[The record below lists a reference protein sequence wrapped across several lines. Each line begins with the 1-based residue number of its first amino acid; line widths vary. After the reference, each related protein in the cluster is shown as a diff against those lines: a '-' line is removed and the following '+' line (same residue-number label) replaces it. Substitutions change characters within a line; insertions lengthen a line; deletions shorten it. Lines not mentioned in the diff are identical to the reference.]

1 MSEPVR
7 AASEPDGLSLLSLA
21 NVALRHRWLV
31 IRVILLAMVGTAAV
45 VLLRPFRYTVDS
57 TFRLQTRDKTL
68 STLTGLATQ
77 LGLSVP
83 NTDADQTP
91 AFYVDLLRSREILGE
106 AATHRYPSSALPTD
120 STEDLIASFKTTGA
134 NRGIRREQ
142 AMEKLSDAMTV
153 IASARTG
160 VISLSVT
167 LRDPVL
173 AQAVTQQLLDEL
185 NTFNLE
191 SRKTQAGAERRF
203 VEQRLNELKD
213 TLRSAEDRLQAFL
226 QRNRD
231 YENSPQL
238 SFEQQRL
245 AREVNMQQTMVT
257 GLAQSFEQAR
267 IEEVR
272 DTPVIT
278 VIDKPE
284 RPVQRDSRGLIKKE
298 VVALLLG
305 GALGLGIAFLR
316 EGAARNGRS
325 GSEELAEFRE
335 LRQQALAELKL
346 RRRARRESA

>member
-7 AASEPDGLSLLSLA
+7 PVSEPDGLSLLSLA
-21 NVALRHRWLV
+21 NVALRYRWFV
-31 IRVILLAMVGTAAV
+31 IRVTLLAMIGTAAM
-45 VLLRPFRYTVDS
+45 VLLRPYRYTVDS

-68 STLTGLATQ
+68 STLSGLATQ

-83 NTDADQTP
+83 NADADQTP

-106 AATHRYPSSALPTD
+106 AVTHQYPSSDRPAG
-120 STEDLIASFKTTGA
+120 STEDLIESFMTRGST
-134 NRGIRREQ
+134 RGIRRDR
-142 AMEKLSDAMTV
+142 AMEKLNDAMTV

-167 LRDPVL
+167 LHDPVL
-173 AQAVTQQLLDEL
+173 AQAVTQQLLDEV

-213 TLRSAEDRLQAFL
+213 SLRSAEDRLQAFL

-238 SFEQQRL
+238 SFQQQRL
-245 AREVNMQQTMVT
+245 ARDVSMQQTMVT
-257 GLAQSFEQAR
+257 SLAQSFEQAR

-284 RPVQRDSRGLIKKE
+284 RPVERDSRGLIKKE
-298 VVALLLG
+298 IIALLLG
-305 GALGLGIAFLR
+305 GAFGLGLAFLR
-316 EGAARNGRS
+316 EGAARNRRG

-335 LRQQALAELKL
+335 LRQEALAELKL

>member
-1 MSEPVR
+1 MSEPAR
-7 AASEPDGLSLLSLA
+7 SASDADGLSLLALA
-21 NVALRHRWLV
+21 NVALRYRWLV
-31 IRVILLAMVGTAAV
+31 LRVTLVVILLTVAFF
-45 VLLRPFRYTVDS
+45 LFRPVTYTVAS
-57 TFRLQTRDKTL
+57 TFRLQTRDNTV
-68 STLTGLATQ
+68 SSLTGIAAQ
-77 LGLSVP
+77 LGLSMP
-83 NTDADQTP
+83 NSDATQTP

-106 AATHRYPSSALPTD
+106 AVTHPYPSGNLPAG
-120 STEDLIASFKTTGA
+120 STEDLIQAFKVSGDT
-134 NRGIRREQ
+134 RGIRRER
-142 AMEKLSDAMTV
+142 AMRKLNDAMTV

-167 LRDPVL
+167 LRDPIL
-173 AQAVTQQLLDEL
+173 AQAVTQQLITEV

-213 TLRSAEDRLQAFL
+213 SLRAAEDRLQAFL

-238 SFEQQRL
+238 SFQQQRL
-245 AREVNMQQTMVT
+245 ARDVNMQQEMVT
-257 GLAQSFEQAR
+257 SLAQNFEQAR

-284 RPVQRDSRGLIKKE
+284 RPVQRDSRGLLKKAII
-298 VVALLLG
+298 ALMLG

-316 EGAARNGRS
+316 EGAARDRRA
-325 GSEELAEFRE
+325 GSEELEEFRE
-335 LRQQALAELKL
+335 LRQEALEDLKL
-346 RRRARRESA
+346 RRRTRRESA

>member
-1 MSEPVR
+1 MTEPR
-7 AASEPDGLSLLSLA
+7 STSEPDGLSLLSLA
-21 NVALRHRWLV
+21 NVALRHRWFV
-31 IRVILLAMVGTAAV
+31 IRIVLLAMVGTAAV

-57 TFRLQTRDKTL
+57 TFRLQSRDKTL

-106 AATHRYPSSALPTD
+106 AVTHRYPSSALPRD
-120 STEDLIASFKTTGA
+120 STEDLIASFKTSGA
-134 NRGIRREQ
+134 TRGIRRDRT
-142 AMEKLSDAMTV
+142 MEKLSDAMTV
-153 IASARTG
+153 VASARTG
-160 VISLSVT
+160 VITLSVT

-173 AQAVTQQLLDEL
+173 AQAVTQQLLAEL

-203 VEQRLNELKD
+203 VEQRLDELKD
-213 TLRSAEDRLQAFL
+213 SLRSAEDRLQAFL

-245 AREVNMQQTMVT
+245 LREVTMQQTMVT

-284 RPVQRDSRGLIKKE
+284 VPVQRDSRGLIKKE
-298 VVALLLG
+298 IVALLLG
-305 GALGLGIAFLR
+305 AAFGLGIAFLR
-316 EGAARNGRS
+316 EGAKRNGRS

-335 LRQQALAELKL
+335 LRQEALAELKF